1 MLFCNCFWLLVL
13 TFLFY
18 SCNYFHIC
26 IFYTHLLL
34 SNRTVPLD
42 TYWHSNA
49 KKLCILN
56 EFCIRLKHIAF
67 ILCFNIV
74 SFTNLHIS
82 EPTDFVL
89 SKSILSLSLSLSLY
103 SLKAFS
109 VYHIIL
115 SFFLV
120 FLFILYHFYTSN
132 FYICQSLT

>member
-18 SCNYFHIC
+18 YCNYFHIC

-89 SKSILSLSLSLSLY
+89 SKSILSLSLSTASRLS
-103 SLKAFS
+103 AF
-109 VYHIIL
+109 IIL
-115 SFFLV
+115 FYLS
-120 FLFILYHFYTSN
+120 FLFFCLS
-132 FYICQSLT
+132 YIIFIHLISIFVNR

>member
-18 SCNYFHIC
+18 YCNYFNIC

-74 SFTNLHIS
+74 SFINLHIS

-120 FLFILYHFYTSN
+120 FLFILYHFYTFN

>member
-18 SCNYFHIC
+18 YCNYFHIC

-89 SKSILSLSLSLSLY
+89 SKSILSLSLSLY

-109 VYHIIL
+109 VHYIVL

-120 FLFILYHFYTSN
+120 FCLSYIFFIHLIFIFVN
-132 FYICQSLT
+132 R

>member
-1 MLFCNCFWLLVL
+1 MFFCNCFWLPVL

-18 SCNYFHIC
+18 YCNYFHIC

-89 SKSILSLSLSLSLY
+89 SKSILSLSLY

-109 VYHIIL
+109 VYHIVL

-120 FLFILYHFYTSN
+120 SLFILYHFYTFN

>member
-18 SCNYFHIC
+18 YCNYFHIC

-89 SKSILSLSLSLSLY
+89 SKSILSLSLSLQPQGFQRSSY
-103 SLKAFS
+103 CF
-109 VYHIIL
+109 IL
-115 SFFLV
+115 LSC
-120 FLFILYHFYTSN
+120 FLFILYLFYTLN

>member
-89 SKSILSLSLSLSLY
+89 SKSILSLSLSLSTASRL
-103 SLKAFS
+103 SAF
-109 VYHIIL
+109 IIL
-115 SFFLV
+115 FYLS
-120 FLFILYHFYTSN
+120 FLFFCLS
-132 FYICQSLT
+132 YIIFIHLISIFVNR